1 MSTDP
6 DEESGSGW
14 FPINLA
20 VVISIIIVFYVVRNT
35 RNHASSMDEAT
46 PPAATKTAPAPTA
59 APTQPT
65 TTP

>member
-6 DEESGSGW
+6 DEESSSAW
-14 FPINLA
+14 FPLVLA

-35 RNHASSMDEAT
+35 RDHASAMDEAA
-46 PPAATKTAPAPTA
+46 PPAATKTAPAP
-59 APTQPT
+59 APAPPK